1 MVMGLGG
8 EAWRGRFCKAC
19 REPAGRFVGGG
30 RRQADKSPGTRE
42 GGRLGAWPDTSRRA
56 RPISWSRTPAPQ
68 TSRPAGVPA
77 HKSSAHAGPPEAAPG
92 AGKTP
97 ASADKPTDESSSALE
112 VDHPIES
119 QRFEGCDEGAFQVQ
133 RVGHQHIEKAASQ
146 AFDQLFH
153 EGQPAGHFTFH
164 RAFESAGPG
173 EWRSAS

>member
-1 MVMGLGG
+1 MTGLESEIVGANRCRALRRYECTLTQSGCGGEGGFPGISQSRCEKAGMLVMGLGG

-97 ASADKPTDESSSALE
+97 ASADKPTDESSSALA
-112 VDHPIES
+112 VLADDS
-119 QRFEGCDEGAFQVQ
+119 GAPML
-133 RVGHQHIEKAASQ
+133 A
-146 AFDQLFH
+146 
-153 EGQPAGHFTFH
+153 
-164 RAFESAGPG
+164 
-173 EWRSAS
+173 